1 MWSQRISVDFLRA
14 GWCACALAHGAQGRG
29 AGAGPLTC
37 ALCWCA
43 APCWRTVLFS
53 QRRGWWGAFV
63 GRAPRRAETLNRR
76 TALSNATRDKQNTQ
90 ANTKY
95 RAEGHRNEN
104 NSATATR
111 VPPPTQQVIIVWLS
125 LRVWWLWWFV
135 IDCCSLSPLVAVVP
149 KMNHR
154 AVVSS

>member
-1 MWSQRISVDFLRA
+1 MNFRRPAWCMWSQRISVDFLRA

-104 NSATATR
+104 NGATATR
-111 VPPPTQQVIIVWLS
+111 VPPPTQHYEHKDSKEQTTMKRPGATSIGKATCKQ
-125 LRVWWLWWFV
+125 RQR
-135 IDCCSLSPLVAVVP
+135 C
-149 KMNHR
+149 
-154 AVVSS
+154 